1 MTLTG
6 CKRYAKRWSVFARW
20 AFASVLATA
29 AGAAGAFDES
39 GDGERHLPRSV
50 EAIAWKLT
58 TTYYATTNEDGAYDV
73 NLRGNFRSHTAW
85 VGYYDQ
91 PGEFSQAR
99 LGYEYA
105 LSLPLTE
112 AVLSAQYATH
122 GFLGGSVTA
131 EVGGDLYGVIGIS
144 RTNEKPYFNL
154 NFDPNDAWTLGLGA
168 RLPHETNLML
178 YQIHGEWIA
187 SGQRVTHAV
196 CRTKLTPDT
205 RASIDV
211 FYKYGPLDS
220 NQGGTVNATGVSAS
234 VDYRSWFARIAWDP
248 KVNFTRDNMV
258 RIAVGARF

>member
-1 MTLTG
+1 MPTERRLYVRRRSAVTRLAFGVVLTIV
-6 CKRYAKRWSVFARW
+6 AVP
-20 AFASVLATA
+20 VD
-29 AGAAGAFDES
+29 AFDES

-50 EAIAWKLT
+50 EAVAWKLT
-58 TTYYATTNEDGAYDV
+58 TTYYATTNETGAYDV
-73 NLRGNFRSHTAW
+73 NLRGNLRSHTAW
-85 VGYYDQ
+85 IGYYDQ

-99 LGYEYA
+99 LGYEYS

-112 AVLSAQYATH
+112 AVLSAQYASH

-131 EVGGDLYGVIGIS
+131 EVGDAFYGVLGIS

-168 RLPHETNLML
+168 RLPRETNVVL

-187 SGQRVTHAV
+187 AGERVTHAV
-196 CRTKLTPDT
+196 CRTRLTPDM
-205 RASIDV
+205 RLSVDL
-211 FYKYGPLDS
+211 FYKYGPLDGGS
-220 NQGGTVNATGVSAS
+220 GGTVSATGVSVA

-248 KVNFTRDNMV
+248 RVNFTPDNMV

>member
-1 MTLTG
+1 MVGIADGDTLTILDSTNQHSLVRMTLTG

-20 AFASVLATA
+20 AFASALATA

-58 TTYYATTNEDGAYDV
+58 TTYYATTNEAGAYDV

-85 VGYYDQ
+85 IGYYDQ

-131 EVGGDLYGVIGIS
+131 EVGGDL
-144 RTNEKPYFNL
+144 
-154 NFDPNDAWTLGLGA
+154 
-168 RLPHETNLML
+168 
-178 YQIHGEWIA
+178 
-187 SGQRVTHAV
+187 
-196 CRTKLTPDT
+196 
-205 RASIDV
+205 
-211 FYKYGPLDS
+211 
-220 NQGGTVNATGVSAS
+220 
-234 VDYRSWFARIAWDP
+234 
-248 KVNFTRDNMV
+248 
-258 RIAVGARF
+258 